1 MSSSGGRRCVA
12 YTRAARLARRRC
24 RSRITTTQWATDFPN
39 PSHISQQSPPRLID
53 RRWAARGSPAYT
65 RITHGCRV
73 LGGGG
78 HARKC
83 VAPNA
88 VVCPNI
94 FTTLRRFLFRERE
107 KKTLHVHTYTYYYIV
122 PMCIRHDVSTPLCI
136 IWFPQAAAQR
146 LSCRPAETTP
156 MGKTARRILCIVH
169 SRAYVPI
176 LYHTYPCINGKNGFY
191 VRADRVCTV

>member
-1 MSSSGGRRCVA
+1 MRRVYARCTFGTAAMSFTNYYDTMGDRFSEPVTYITTVAAAVDRSALGRARISGVH
-12 YTRAARLARRRC
+12 THHARL
-24 RSRITTTQWATDFPN
+24 SSF
-39 PSHISQQSPPRLID
+39 
-53 RRWAARGSPAYT
+53 
-65 RITHGCRV
+65 
-73 LGGGG
+73 GGGG